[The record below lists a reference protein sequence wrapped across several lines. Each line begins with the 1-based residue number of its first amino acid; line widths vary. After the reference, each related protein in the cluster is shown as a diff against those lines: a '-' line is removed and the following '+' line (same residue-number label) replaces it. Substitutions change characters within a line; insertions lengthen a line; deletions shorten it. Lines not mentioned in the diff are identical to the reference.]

1 MAYPTPASA
10 GAWYGGVEPTLN
22 GGTAAAYSG
31 TFIPEVWSGKLVEKF
46 YDATV
51 LAAIAN
57 TDYEGE
63 VRGQGDLVKIRTKPT
78 LAINDYTAGDTLTY
92 EGLCARAWRGAHQ
105 LQRHRR

>member
-1 MAYPTPASA
+1 MAYTTEGVTA
-10 GAWYGGVEPTLN
+10 GTWYGPSDHPGIA
-22 GGTAAAYSG
+22 GGNTAGQINMSG

-63 VRGQGDLVKIRTKPT
+63 IRGQGDLVKIRTKPT
-78 LAINDYTAGDTLTY
+78 LAITITL
-92 EGLCARAWRGAHQ
+92 LVSH
-105 LQRHRR
+105 